1 MHNHA
6 EPAPAG
12 DHTPPLPETR
22 QRSPQPFRFRVQG
35 MDCGNCALTIE
46 ESLRNLNGVDE
57 VRVSFAT
64 GSVAGHG
71 SASIAAMR
79 ERVAALGYALEEPRD
94 AHAEPA
100 DAHPTG
106 LAGFLRHLW
115 NDRRHRIALAF
126 SIAVL
131 ATIPLLLMDIGTAAT
146 VVIDAIYLLAIIVVG
161 YPLARRGLGSVL
173 YARRITIELLMTI
186 AVIGAI
192 AIGATGEA
200 VTVVLL
206 FTLGEALE
214 SYAAAKSRDSLR
226 SLLGLRPATATVI
239 REHGE
244 TDHQH
249 VHHDQVAVAALQP
262 GDRVLVRAGERLPA
276 DGVVLSGT
284 SAVDESAIT
293 GEPVPVHREIGH
305 EVHAGTINGRGT
317 LEIRVSRKADDFT
330 ISQIARLVE
339 QAQAQRSP
347 AERAVDRFAA
357 WYTPAVV
364 AVAVLVA
371 TLPPLILGQPF
382 VTQLDSAPGW
392 LYRGLALLIIACP
405 CALVISIPVTVV
417 SSLTRLAQLGVLVK
431 GGARLDQLA
440 RTKIFAFDK
449 TGTLTR
455 GRPVVAGTRS
465 LQCVHPTAST
475 DDCAPCDD
483 LVAVAASVES
493 GSEHPLAQ
501 AVLSEATHRQL
512 QHRYTPATD
521 VVAHAGRGVSGIL
534 NGRRITVGQPA
545 LFTAGAQS
553 AQSKRLLDGDA
564 DSPHSLMLVGDDE
577 RLLGVIRVEDKL
589 RTSTHDALVELKKLD
604 PGVRFIMLT
613 GDRPEAAA
621 ALARDLPQLDEV
633 RAGLLP
639 DEKLTMIREMQAG
652 HVQVAMI
659 GDGINDAP
667 ALAAADLGIAMGGAG
682 SDEAMEIADVV
693 LMQDDLRHLPL
704 ALRLSRRSARIVREN
719 IALSL
724 GLKLVFMALVIP
736 GLATLWMAVLAD
748 VGATLLVTLNG
759 MRMLRAR

>member
-6 EPAPAG
+6 GHRQAD
-12 DHTPPLPETR
+12 DHAQPLPEAR
-22 QRSPQPFRFRVQG
+22 PQSRRAFRFRIQG

-46 ESLRNLNGVDE
+46 QSLRRLDGVNE

-64 GSVAGHG
+64 GSVEGHG
-71 SASIAAMR
+71 TASTAAMR

-94 AHAEPA
+94 VDADPA
-100 DAHPTG
+100 ATHPTG
-106 LAGFLRHLW
+106 LAGLLRHLW
-115 NDRRHRIALAF
+115 ADTRHRVALTF

-131 ATIPLLLMDIGTAAT
+131 ATIPLLLADIGTAAAFAVDT
-146 VVIDAIYLLAIIVVG
+146 LYLLAILAVG

-173 YARRITIELLMTI
+173 YARRITIELLMTV

-244 TDHQH
+244 TDHRH
-249 VHHDQVAVAALQP
+249 VHHDEVAVSALQP

-276 DGVVLSGT
+276 DGVVLAGA

-293 GEPVPVHREIGH
+293 GEPVPVHREAGN

-317 LEIRVSRKADDFT
+317 LEIRVSRRADDFT

-364 AVAVLVA
+364 AIAVLVA
-371 TLPPLILGQPF
+371 TLPPLVFGQPF
-382 VTQLDSAPGW
+382 MTQPDGTTGW

-455 GRPVVAGTRS
+455 GRPVVAGTRA
-465 LQCVHPTAST
+465 LDCAHPTAHT

-493 GSEHPLAQ
+493 GSGHPLAQ
-501 AVLSEATHRQL
+501 AVLSEATHRRL
-512 QHRYTPATD
+512 QHRYAPATD
-521 VVAHAGRGVSGIL
+521 VVAHAGRGVSGTL

-545 LFTAGAQS
+545 LFTSGAQ
-553 AQSKRLLDGDA
+553 ARMLLDDDT

-577 RLLGVIRVEDKL
+577 RLFGVIRVEDAL
-589 RTSTHDALVELKKLD
+589 RASTSDALVELKKLD

-621 ALARDLPQLDEV
+621 ALARNLPQLDEV
-633 RAGLLP
+633 HAGLLP
-639 DEKLTMIREMQAG
+639 DEKLQVIREMQAG
-652 HVQVAMI
+652 HAQVAMI

-724 GLKLVFMALVIP
+724 GLKLVFVALAIP